1 MHNAQ
6 FLALALIACE
16 GTQIFLNCT
25 KLGVRFLDH
34 TQKGSRTSLRRSLN
48 FEIST
53 YFPQKHFEIST

>member
-25 KLGVRFLDH
+25 KLGVRFFRVAGRH
-34 TQKGSRTSLRRSLN
+34 SYIGISLRTIIHENRD
-48 FEIST
+48 
-53 YFPQKHFEIST
+53 